1 MENENID
8 LELIKSVIKTKRE
21 LEIASINFNIA
32 EAELIDYY
40 LYQIKANKAKL
51 SYLIKEA
58 KQRGYVLDMVNELK
72 AQRLEK
78 EAI

>member
-1 MENENID
+1 MENID
-8 LELIKSVIKTKRE
+8 IELIKSVIKTKRE
-21 LEIASINFNIA
+21 LETASINFDTA

-40 LYQIKANKAKL
+40 SYQIKANKAKL

-58 KQRGYVLDMVNELK
+58 KQKGYQLDMINEIK
-72 AQRLEK
+72 AQTIEK

>member
-1 MENENID
+1 MDNSD
-8 LELIKSVIKTKRE
+8 LEFIKSIIKTKRE
-21 LEIASINFNIA
+21 LEIANKNFDIA

-40 LYQIKANKAKL
+40 SYQIKANKAKL

-58 KQRGYVLDMVNELK
+58 KKNGYTVDMINELK
-72 AQRLEK
+72 AKIIEK

>member
-1 MENENID
+1 MDNMELDFIRC
-8 LELIKSVIKTKRE
+8 IIKTKKE
-21 LEIASINFNIA
+21 LELASRNFDIA

-40 LYQIKANKAKL
+40 AYQIKANKAKL

-58 KQRGYVLDMVNELK
+58 KKNGYTVDMVNELK
-72 AQRLEK
+72 AKAIEQ

>member
-1 MENENID
+1 MDNID

-21 LEIASINFNIA
+21 LEIADRNFDIA

-40 LYQIKANKAKL
+40 SYQIKANKAKL

-58 KQRGYVLDMVNELK
+58 KQKGYELDMVNELK
-72 AQRLEK
+72 VQMIEK

>member
-1 MENENID
+1 MENID
-8 LELIKSVIKTKRE
+8 LEFIKSIIKTKRE
-21 LEIASINFNIA
+21 LEIANKNFDIA

-40 LYQIKANKAKL
+40 SYQIKANKAKL

-58 KQRGYVLDMVNELK
+58 KKNGYSVDMINELK
-72 AQRLEK
+72 AQIIEK

>member
-1 MENENID
+1 MENID
-8 LELIKSVIKTKRE
+8 LEFIKSVIKTKRE
-21 LEIASINFNIA
+21 LEIASKNFDIA

-40 LYQIKANKAKL
+40 SYQIKANKAKL

-58 KQRGYVLDMVNELK
+58 KQKGYELDMINELR
-72 AQRLEK
+72 AQILEK

>member
-1 MENENID
+1 MEKID

-21 LEIASINFNIA
+21 LENASKNFDIA

-40 LYQIKANKAKL
+40 SYQIKANKAKL
-51 SYLIKEA
+51 SYLMKQAKE
-58 KQRGYVLDMVNELK
+58 QGYELDMINELK
-72 AQRLEK
+72 IKMQEK

>member
-1 MENENID
+1 MENID
-8 LELIKSVIKTKRE
+8 LEFIKSVIKTKRE
-21 LEIASINFNIA
+21 LEIASKNFDIA

-40 LYQIKANKAKL
+40 SYQIKANKAKL

-58 KQRGYVLDMVNELK
+58 KQKGYELDMINELK
-72 AQRLEK
+72 VQMIEK